1 VALAPGPDIELE
13 DLPEVV
19 RAAAARPPLP
29 AEMVNAVAPSRT
41 LAGAK
46 EEAEILRIREALRK
60 HGNNRLRA
68 AAELGISRMG
78 LYKKLRKYGLFE
90 IE

>member
-1 VALAPGPDIELE
+1 V
-13 DLPEVV
+13 
-19 RAAAARPPLP
+19 PPTHEP
-29 AEMVNAVAPSRT
+29 PVSPSRT

-46 EEAEILRIREALRK
+46 EEAEILRITEALRR

-90 IE
+90 